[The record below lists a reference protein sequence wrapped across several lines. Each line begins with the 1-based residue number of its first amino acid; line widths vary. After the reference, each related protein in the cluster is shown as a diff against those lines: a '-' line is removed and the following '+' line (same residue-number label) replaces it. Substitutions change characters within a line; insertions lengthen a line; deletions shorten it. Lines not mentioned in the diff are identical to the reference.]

1 MYDAYEALP
10 VLEKLPL
17 QIDSLAAY
25 GNYFFIIEF
34 IL

>member
-17 QIDSLAAY
+17 QIDSIAAY
-25 GNYFFIIEF
+25 GRRHKKSKPCC
-34 IL
+34 

>member
-17 QIDSLAAY
+17 QIDSIAAY
-25 GNYFFIIEF
+25 GNQIIN
-34 IL
+34 